1 MTTME
6 LKTRTVKDLAEM
18 ARKKGVLGWHSMRKD
33 QLIQAII
40 KRAKA
45 NGSHTTN
52 GNGSNGSKRAK
63 PPVVK
68 KSNGSVS
75 CGKNGHSEPKG
86 LPVAQKPRSSRL
98 ERRLKQI
105 RAKLARSRDLA
116 LRIGD
121 NADPAG
127 VRDRLV
133 VLVRDPY
140 WLQAYWELSRTSIER
155 ARVAMGQNWHA
166 ARPMLCL
173 HEIASDGTNLGAHC
187 VVRHIEVHGGVN
199 TWYVDVKD
207 PPKTYQMEIG
217 YQAPGGKFYSLARSN
232 VVSTPQSAP
241 TGAFDRNWA
250 GVARDGDHIY
260 ALSGG
265 FSEDN
270 HSDELREVFE
280 EQLHRPMGL
289 PVGTRF
295 GLKTNGETDKESE
308 FNFGIDAELVVFG
321 ATDPGSRVTLR
332 GEPIRVES
340 DGSFV
345 MRLHMP
351 DRRQVLPLIA
361 CSADGAEQRTIVL
374 AVERNTKVMEPVV
387 REQTE

>member
-1 MTTME
+1 ME

-18 ARKKGVLGWHSMRKD
+18 AKKKGVLGWHSMRKD
-33 QLIQAII
+33 QLIQALI
-40 KRAKA
+40 KRAK
-45 NGSHTTN
+45 TN
-52 GNGSNGSKRAK
+52 GTQASNGINGSKRSRSSVLK
-63 PPVVK
+63 KTNGVVH
-68 KSNGSVS
+68 S
-75 CGKNGHSEPKG
+75 GKNGHSPAKSSG
-86 LPVAQKPRSSRL
+86 VVQKSRSSRL

-105 RAKLARSRDLA
+105 QAKLARSRDLA
-116 LRIGD
+116 FRGD
-121 NADPAG
+121 AESDQT
-127 VRDRLV
+127 VTRDRLV
-133 VLVRDPY
+133 VMVRDPF
-140 WLQAYWELSRTSIER
+140 WLQAYWELSRASIER

-166 ARPMLCL
+166 ARPVLCL
-173 HEIASDGTNLGAHC
+173 HEIHSDGANLGAHC

-241 TGAFDRNWA
+241 SGAFDRNWA
-250 GVARDGDHIY
+250 GVAHDCDHIY

-265 FSEDN
+265 FSGDN
-270 HSDELREVFE
+270 HSEELREVFE

-289 PVGTRF
+289 PLGTRF
-295 GLKTNGETDKESE
+295 GLKTNGDGEADKETN
-308 FNFGIDAELVVFG
+308 FNFGVDAELVVFG
-321 ATDPGSRVTLR
+321 ATEPGSRVTLR

-387 REQTE
+387 REQAD

>member
-1 MTTME
+1 MTTLE

-33 QLIQAII
+33 QLIQALV

-45 NGSHTTN
+45 NGS
-52 GNGSNGSKRAK
+52 NGSNGSKRPKGSPAK
-63 PPVVK
+63 RT
-68 KSNGSVS
+68 NGVANS
-75 CGKNGHSEPKG
+75 GKNGHTPAKA
-86 LPVAQKPRSSRL
+86 PDVVQKARSSRL

-105 RAKLARSRDLA
+105 RARLARSRDLA
-116 LRIGD
+116 FGGEGNGD
-121 NADPAG
+121 LSAAH
-127 VRDRLV
+127 DRLV
-133 VLVRDPY
+133 VMVRDPY
-140 WLQAYWELSRTSIER
+140 WLQAYWELSRASIER

-166 ARPMLCL
+166 AHPVLCL
-173 HEIASDGTNLGAHC
+173 HEITSDGANVGAHR
-187 VVRHIEVHGGVN
+187 VVRHIEIHGGVN

-217 YQAPGGKFYSLARSN
+217 YQAPGGKFYALARSN

-241 TGAFDRNWA
+241 GGAFDRNWA
-250 GVARDGDHIY
+250 GVAHDCDHIY

-265 FSEDN
+265 FSADT
-270 HSDELREVFE
+270 HSEELREVFE
-280 EQLHRPMGL
+280 ERLHRPMGL

-295 GLKTNGETDKESE
+295 GLKTNGESDKETN
-308 FNFGIDAELVVFG
+308 FNFGVDAELVVFG
-321 ATDPGSRVTLR
+321 AAEPGSRVTLR

-351 DRRQVLPLIA
+351 DRRQVLPLVA

-374 AVERNTKVMEPVV
+374 AVERNTKVMEPVA
-387 REQTE
+387 REQTD